1 MPMDDAMSAGFP
13 PALALRIG
21 VSVGKTEA
29 VLDLLAD
36 PASFNLDVYYF
47 VPEHKLSDE
56 IADRFTMKS
65 LARGGPPGVVIRG
78 REQVHPSGE
87 PMCHKSDIAR
97 QVARLGASVR
107 HTLCETEGRGGQRDE
122 YCEHHPAR
130 GGTCRYIAQLRT
142 PRPAVWLMPHQYAFL
157 PRLEGLLSPDLV
169 VFDESFWQAAL
180 RGVDGPPSKRPF
192 IRPDQ
197 LRTPRYIPIK
207 GRGDPALTSHRDY
220 DLDATEELQRISE
233 EVANLIE
240 DGQLSPK
247 DMIEAGFTHR
257 EANHAM
263 GLEYRRLMPLKIRP
277 GMSAADQAER
287 LSRHVGSDVHR
298 YARFWRI
305 LGAELESAPN
315 REVFH
320 GLVPGEVAT
329 EVGPV
334 PGLFLRWSQDLAA
347 HIREAPVL
355 VLDATADPVIL
366 RRFLPQLVDIIT
378 IEATWPHVEV
388 HQITDSV
395 TGKSSLVPG
404 AANEKEEQRRAN
416 RRDDLRRIV
425 EVEVS
430 RAGGPR
436 EDGRP
441 RVLLATYKGALVRPD
456 GTPLIAPVSGADFAW
471 FNAMRGRDGWRDVD
485 TLIVAGRTQPNVV
498 HVEDMAAALFYREP
512 EPIQR
517 LEDPAYPREVRGYR
531 MADESRFGVEA
542 DAHPDPRVEAVRRQI
557 CEAEIVQA
565 VGRGRPARRSAE
577 RPLKVILLTSVPL
590 PLTVHHLT
598 NKDALMP
605 DPIELLAARG
615 AVPVEPWADLA
626 EAYPDLF
633 ASADAAR
640 MTISRTLSPNKPL
653 KEALIGVCSEL
664 QEIRYRR
671 RRPNQRAVTGTL
683 VYHPVRIDPA
693 LWLTEHLPGAEIQ

>member
-1 MPMDDAMSAGFP
+1 MTGSALASPSWRPSATPGGHSGRNGPLSTSATPLRSFWPSGRASSRGLSAPEPCSGMPGSTVGRVPYAARSRAPRRSIPTGSCRSPRPSARPARPSPAFLRASLQTTASLGSRRASMPMDDAMSAGFP

-107 HTLCETEGRGGQRDE
+107 HTLCETEGRGGQGDE
-122 YCEHHPAR
+122 YWEHTPAR

-247 DMIEAGFTHR
+247 DMIEAGFTH
-257 EANHAM
+257 
-263 GLEYRRLMPLKIRP
+263 
-277 GMSAADQAER
+277 
-287 LSRHVGSDVHR
+287 
-298 YARFWRI
+298 
-305 LGAELESAPN
+305 
-315 REVFH
+315 
-320 GLVPGEVAT
+320 
-329 EVGPV
+329 
-334 PGLFLRWSQDLAA
+334 
-347 HIREAPVL
+347 
-355 VLDATADPVIL
+355 
-366 RRFLPQLVDIIT
+366 
-378 IEATWPHVEV
+378 
-388 HQITDSV
+388 
-395 TGKSSLVPG
+395 
-404 AANEKEEQRRAN
+404 
-416 RRDDLRRIV
+416 
-425 EVEVS
+425 
-430 RAGGPR
+430 
-436 EDGRP
+436 
-441 RVLLATYKGALVRPD
+441 
-456 GTPLIAPVSGADFAW
+456 
-471 FNAMRGRDGWRDVD
+471 
-485 TLIVAGRTQPNVV
+485 
-498 HVEDMAAALFYREP
+498 
-512 EPIQR
+512 
-517 LEDPAYPREVRGYR
+517 
-531 MADESRFGVEA
+531 
-542 DAHPDPRVEAVRRQI
+542 
-557 CEAEIVQA
+557 
-565 VGRGRPARRSAE
+565 
-577 RPLKVILLTSVPL
+577 
-590 PLTVHHLT
+590 
-598 NKDALMP
+598 
-605 DPIELLAARG
+605 
-615 AVPVEPWADLA
+615 
-626 EAYPDLF
+626 
-633 ASADAAR
+633 
-640 MTISRTLSPNKPL
+640 
-653 KEALIGVCSEL
+653 
-664 QEIRYRR
+664 
-671 RRPNQRAVTGTL
+671 
-683 VYHPVRIDPA
+683 
-693 LWLTEHLPGAEIQ
+693 